1 MLQTWTQPTEQV
13 IGIVK
18 FQIKRTDT
26 LSPKYTGQIK
36 WKLLLTISNNVM
48 LLDLNNFMKNRFIVK
63 ASDDKS
69 DFSNGQASKS

>member
-36 WKLLLTISNNVM
+36 W
-48 LLDLNNFMKNRFIVK
+48 
-63 ASDDKS
+63 
-69 DFSNGQASKS
+69 